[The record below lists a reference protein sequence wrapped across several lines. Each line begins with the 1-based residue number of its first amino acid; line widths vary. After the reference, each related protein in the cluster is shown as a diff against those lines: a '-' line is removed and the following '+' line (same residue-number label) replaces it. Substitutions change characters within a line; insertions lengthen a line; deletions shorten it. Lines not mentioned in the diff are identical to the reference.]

1 MDTQAMQK
9 RISRL
14 NGQLRGIQKMVED
27 KRDPVE
33 ILQQISAVKKAIN
46 GLTTEIILLY
56 LSENISPKKQTEV
69 LQIVK
74 RAIDL

>member
-1 MDTQAMQK
+1 MQK
-9 RISRL
+9 RISRMS
-14 NGQLRGIQKMVED
+14 GQLRGIQKMVED

-56 LSENISPKKQTEV
+56 LSENISPIKQKEV

>member
-1 MDTQAMQK
+1 M
-9 RISRL
+9 S
-14 NGQLRGIQKMVED
+14 GQLRGIQKMVED
-27 KRDPVE
+27 QRDPVE

-56 LSENISPKKQTEV
+56 LSENVSPKKQKEV